1 MFNFLKIIDKL
12 HIIPSM
18 MKKIYSSICFVS
30 HMVKPPLFPKVE
42 GKTSRQAHT
51 NLPEGTIEL
60 ERGRKGFFGRV
71 SHLYKT
77 NAPTAWTEIKGDL
90 KPRSFNFDKIKTK
103 DLSDKNEIY
112 TTLMYNSEC
121 RVSIS
126 RRTSEMPYYFRNSDG
141 DETIFIHEGRGMM
154 ESDYGNFEYEEGDY
168 IVIPRGTS
176 YRLIPYNESNFYLFI
191 EATDSVFEFPERGM
205 LGPNAQIDPAMIETP
220 KIPEVI
226 SRENEEWEIK
236 IKRWNKLTSVFYPHN
251 PVQDT
256 IGWQG
261 TNIPM
266 KFSIN
271 DFKAVSSEKY
281 HLPPSV
287 HTTLTAPSF
296 VICSFVPRPLE
307 DISVLRIPF
316 YHSNIEFD
324 EVIFYHDGEFF
335 SRHGLDK
342 ASITYHPG
350 GIEHGPQPEAF
361 EKVQKNSNI
370 KRTNEKAVMIDSRKP
385 LLFTDEAL
393 VSENNDYWRSW
404 KEIAKPHI

>member
-1 MFNFLKIIDKL
+1 
-12 HIIPSM
+12 
-18 MKKIYSSICFVS
+18 
-30 HMVKPPLFPKVE
+30 MVQPPLFPKTE
-42 GKTSRQAHT
+42 GKTSHQAHT
-51 NLPEGTIEL
+51 DLPEGTVEL

-77 NAPTAWTEIKGDL
+77 NAPTSWTRIEGDL
-90 KPRSFNFDKIKTK
+90 RPRAFDLNKIETA
-103 DLSDKNEIY
+103 DKADASAPY
-112 TTLMYNSEC
+112 TLVLYNSDC

-126 RRTSEMPYYFRNSDG
+126 RRKTEMPYYYRNSDG
-141 DETIFIHEGRGMM
+141 DETLFVHEGKGMF
-154 ESDYGNFEYEEGDY
+154 ESDYGNLEYEEGDY

-176 YRLIPYNESNFYLFI
+176 YRLIPYVENNFYLFI
-191 EATDSVFEFPERGM
+191 EAADSSFEFPDRGM

-220 KIPEVI
+220 KLPDTQT
-226 SRENEEWEIK
+226 RENEEWEVR
-236 IKRWNKLTSVFYPHN
+236 IKRYNRFTSYFFNHN

-256 IGWQG
+256 VGWQG

-271 DFKAVSSEKY
+271 DFRPVASEHY

-307 DISVLRIPF
+307 DPTVLRIPF
-316 YHSNIEFD
+316 YHSNIEYD

-335 SRHGLDK
+335 SRHGIDK
-342 ASITYHPG
+342 ANITYHPG

-361 EKVQKNSNI
+361 NKVQFNKEL
-370 KRTNEKAVMIDSRKP
+370 KRTNEKAVMIDTRHP
-385 LLFTDEAL
+385 LHIADEA
-393 VSENNDYWRSW
+393 VSSETVDYWKSW
-404 KEIAKPHI
+404 KSITKPHIAD